1 MENENISMSEIIEE
15 PVPIIEEPIPP
26 IIEEPVPLIIEES
39 LPIIDETIEKET
51 QQPTFINIYS
61 TTEQKINTHKY
72 ILFEHI
78 NAIFG
83 DCFLSPNTSEIFI
96 WKSGFYSVYTSIFI
110 LEACQFSLIKN
121 SNYIAPVSTVGSMFS
136 STQNVNYFIIELKD
150 EDMITPFSQST
161 SGFACKLQ
169 MINNTKISYMP
180 YVSLHGSQS
189 SRPREQSLGRPG
201 IFWCPTCPL

>member
-1 MENENISMSEIIEE
+1 MDNENISMSEIIEE
-15 PVPIIEEPIPP
+15 PVPPIVEEPIPS
-26 IIEEPVPLIIEES
+26 IIEP
-39 LPIIDETIEKET
+39 IEKET
-51 QQPTFINIYS
+51 RQPTFINVYS
-61 TTEQKINTHKY
+61 TTEQKINTHKF

-121 SNYIAPVSTVGSMFS
+121 SNFIAPVSTVGSMFS
-136 STQNVNYFIIELKD
+136 SSQNINYFIIELTD
-150 EDMITPFSQST
+150 EDMITPVSQST

-169 MINNTKISYMP
+169 LINNTKTSYIP
-180 YVSLHGSQS
+180 YVSLHGSHSSGNQLPQITASITIQS
-189 SRPREQSLGRPG
+189 IL
-201 IFWCPTCPL
+201 